1 MRPPARPW
9 LVEPDG
15 LVLTVRL
22 TPKGGR
28 DGVDG
33 IEARADGRCVLK
45 VRVRAAASDGK
56 ANAALARLLAKT
68 LGVAPRAVH
77 LVAGETARIKRLR
90 IDGPGATLAAA
101 LEKIA
106 ATGLSCPSGRRFE
119 E

>member
-45 VRVRAAASDGK
+45 VRVRAAASVTSG
-56 ANAALARLLAKT
+56 LAFT
-68 LGVAPRAVH
+68 
-77 LVAGETARIKRLR
+77 RIV
-90 IDGPGATLAAA
+90 
-101 LEKIA
+101 
-106 ATGLSCPSGRRFE
+106 
-119 E
+119 